1 MKKQQKKKKTKNKN
15 TEIMKARLQYSLLF
29 LLQVM
34 FVRFESLK
42 SEQLSKKPEVASC
55 RYSSSL

>member
-1 MKKQQKKKKTKNKN
+1 MKKQQKKNKN

-34 FVRFESLK
+34 SFGLSL
-42 SEQLSKKPEVASC
+42 
-55 RYSSSL
+55 